1 MVGHATQRVVNL
13 RERVEVRASGHEL
26 RCAAVAIAAEIRARE
41 HHHEGLL
48 REVFLRGRDGA
59 APPLLSDGMVLKYGM
74 QRVNFFLVIF
84 RRYRAR
90 SLGEVR

>member
-1 MVGHATQRVVNL
+1 MVGHATRRVVNL
-13 RERVEVRASGHEL
+13 RERVEVRTSGHEL

-59 APPLLSDGMVLKYGM
+59 APPLKVVPLTSARPEPNARMVWYSSMVCKG
-74 QRVNFFLVIF
+74 
-84 RRYRAR
+84 
-90 SLGEVR
+90 

>member
-1 MVGHATQRVVNL
+1 MVGHATRRVVNL
-13 RERVEVRASGHEL
+13 RERVEVRAPGHDL
-26 RCAAVAIAAEIRARE
+26 RCAAVTIAAEIRARE

-48 REVFLRGRDGA
+48 REVFLT
-59 APPLLSDGMVLKYGM
+59 
-74 QRVNFFLVIF
+74 RVFFFLVKF

>member
-1 MVGHATQRVVNL
+1 MVGHATRRVVNL
-13 RERVEVRASGHEL
+13 RERVEVRTSGHEL

-59 APPLLSDGMVLKYGM
+59 ALREAWAKYVKCAGNFLLYIYGTRYGM
-74 QRVNFFLVIF
+74 DRFP
-84 RRYRAR
+84 
-90 SLGEVR
+90 S